1 MEEFTC
7 EKIKIKKLF
16 NHCRVRWC
24 TTVRKLRGE
33 GEGSE
38 DNFPRKGTRVSS
50 STILASQA
58 RWNERARQR
67 SKPEGALIRLRLV
80 SSHLYVC
87 MCTCGRNNV
96 QLNWNYTCVVPG
108 STLLRILRCHR
119 DLVAAR
125 ISDSHALHRKHEET
139 EKSAF
144 RIIIA
149 LQMRG
154 RQSNK
159 LNIEIREN
167 IHEIY
172 TITVIIPFICLV
184 SCVDCWNKLFANK
197 SNICFLYRTFP
208 SLFTEIT
215 SLIIRINAM

>member
-7 EKIKIKKLF
+7 EKIKTKKLF
-16 NHCRVRWC
+16 NRYRVCWC
-24 TTVRKLRGE
+24 TTVRKLRGQ
-33 GEGSE
+33 GESSE

-80 SSHLYVC
+80 SSHLFVC

-108 STLLRILRCHR
+108 STLLRVLRCHR

-125 ISDSHALHRKHEET
+125 ISDSHALHWKHEENRKISLSYNYYIT
-139 EKSAF
+139 NV
-144 RIIIA
+144 
-149 LQMRG
+149 RG
-154 RQSNK
+154 CQSNK

-167 IHEIY
+167 IHEIH
-172 TITVIIPFICLV
+172 TITVIIPFVC
-184 SCVDCWNKLFANK
+184 
-197 SNICFLYRTFP
+197 
-208 SLFTEIT
+208 
-215 SLIIRINAM
+215 LIIVRGLSE